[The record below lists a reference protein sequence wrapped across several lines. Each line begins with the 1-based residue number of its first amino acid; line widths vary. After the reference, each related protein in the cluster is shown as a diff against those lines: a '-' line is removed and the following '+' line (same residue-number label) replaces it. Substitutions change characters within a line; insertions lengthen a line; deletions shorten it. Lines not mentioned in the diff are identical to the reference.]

1 VKVKPMLGDWEVARI
16 ASIATTEQRRLVE
29 LPMPGRQGSN
39 FQDLSGEPT
48 HIVIQGSVHGDVER
62 DDFLKQVREPYAKG
76 DPVTFVA
83 DIVAQT
89 EVQYVVIESLW
100 FRERGDRPDDME
112 YAMVLRESPPPPPP
126 PDPLGGL
133 DTSLLEEAARVM
145 GSVSG
150 ALDAISALGNIPD
163 LGDPTAKLGGV
174 LDELGG
180 ATGDLPSKLSS
191 LSSLF
196 GGGGG

>member
-1 VKVKPMLGDWEVARI
+1 VNVKPMLGDWEVARI
-16 ASIATTEQRRLVE
+16 ASISTTEHRRLVE

-48 HIVIQGSVHGDVER
+48 RIVIEGSVFGDDDR
-62 DDFLKQVREPYAKG
+62 DDFFKNVRDPYAKG
-76 DPVTFVA
+76 YPVTFVA
-83 DIVAQT
+83 GVVRET
-89 EVQYVVIESLW
+89 KVQFVIIESLW
-100 FRERGDRPDDME
+100 FRERGDRPDQTE

-133 DTSLLEEAARVM
+133 DTGLLSEAAGIM
-145 GSVSG
+145 DAVSG

-163 LGDPTAKLGGV
+163 LGDPTTKIGGLLDQLGTVTGG
-174 LDELGG
+174 LPGQLG
-180 ATGDLPSKLSS
+180 S

-196 GGGGG
+196 GGGG